1 MSWLSDIFSPIGDAI
16 STVGNGIWGGIK
28 DVGHAVAPML
38 GTLGGLAG
46 TALGGPMG
54 GMMGGSLGNMVG
66 GLFGGGGGG
75 GGGGQ
80 QQQQQPMDMS
90 QFGQQMGGQM
100 GGWMQNQMN
109 PYMQG
114 MGGNTPFNQMAPQ
127 YGQGMGQRFGNWMNN
142 QLSPYF
148 GNMDLGNR
156 FGQYGQQ
163 AGNWFN
169 NQFENALPQSMQGM
183 GYSSPSSMFRDAGER
198 GGRYMG
204 GGEGYIPVAPQ
215 APQAPEFTQGGYYG
229 VPQAPQAPQAP
240 EFPRG
245 GYYGR
250 GVSNTHGN
258 RGDSMGPPP
267 SYDQAVSDYA
277 NQYGGSRAPEAP
289 MQLPDFS
296 RRGGYYGSRGYARG
310 GRVGSNLRDFMQMN
324 YA

>member
-1 MSWLSDIFSPIGDAI
+1 
-16 STVGNGIWGGIK
+16 
-28 DVGHAVAPML
+28 
-38 GTLGGLAG
+38 
-46 TALGGPMG
+46 MG
-54 GMMGGSLGNMVG
+54 GGFGN
-66 GLFGGGGGG
+66 
-75 GGGGQ
+75 
-80 QQQQQPMDMS
+80 
-90 QFGQQMGGQM
+90 
-100 GGWMQNQMN
+100 WMQNQMN

-127 YGQGMGQRFGNWMNN
+127 FGQNMGQQFGNWMNN

-156 FGQYGQQ
+156 FGGYGQQ

-183 GYSSPSSMFRDAGER
+183 GYSSPSSVFRDVGER

-229 VPQAPQAPQAP
+229 IPQAPQAP
-240 EFPRG
+240 EAPNFPRG

-250 GVSNTHGN
+250 SGQS
-258 RGDSMGPPP
+258 DMGPPP
-267 SYDQAVSDYA
+267 SYEQAVNDYA
-277 NQYGGSRAPEAP
+277 RQYGRSGPAVPRAPEAP
-289 MQLPDFS
+289 QAPEFTRGGYYGRGTPQTADFS
-296 RRGGYYGSRGYARG
+296 RRGGYARG
-310 GRVGSNLRDFMQMN
+310 GRVGSSLSDYMGMS